1 MRTEMDPFAV
11 LLILLSSVFH
21 SMWNVL
27 AKTSRD
33 KYVFSWWMKL
43 FEFILYL
50 PLSIY
55 LFATGAIQS
64 AGWAIVIL
72 SGIVHFAYWMLL
84 MSSYTYADLSVVYP
98 IARSAPV
105 FVAVFAVLFLNE
117 QLSTT
122 GIIGILGVMGGVYLL
137 TIEGARFRSW
147 SMLRNKGVLFAVL
160 TALAVTT
167 YSLIDKQGAQFFP
180 PILYVWLEN
189 AVSLI
194 PLSVIIVHSKR
205 NVIRPEWHQNKGI
218 IIVSGFLGLLS
229 YALIILVMQ
238 TFQVSYIVSIR
249 QVSVVF
255 GVILGGAIL
264 HERHLKKRLLASI
277 LIFIGLFLITTS

>member
-1 MRTEMDPFAV
+1 
-11 LLILLSSVFH
+11 
-21 SMWNVL
+21 
-27 AKTSRD
+27 
-33 KYVFSWWMKL
+33 
-43 FEFILYL
+43 
-50 PLSIY
+50 
-55 LFATGAIQS
+55 
-64 AGWAIVIL
+64 
-72 SGIVHFAYWMLL
+72 
-84 MSSYTYADLSVVYP
+84 
-98 IARSAPV
+98 
-105 FVAVFAVLFLNE
+105 
-117 QLSTT
+117 
-122 GIIGILGVMGGVYLL
+122 LL